1 MNVSLWFDIG
11 NAFYTLFQVF
21 YSLNLCIYL
30 MSMHGCFVGWLCPNL
45 CNSRNCSLPG
55 SSVHGILQT
64 RILEWVTISFARGF
78 SWPRDWPGSPTLQV
92 DSLPFEL
99 AGKPSSI
106 LVKESEVAQSCLTLW
121 NPMDCSPA
129 GSSVHGILQARIL
142 EWVAISFS
150 SIYLRAQLKK
160 KMCVGGLILCVF
172 ISLFRLTNLH
182 SETTYFYLKFINFEM
197 GYG

>member
-1 MNVSLWFDIG
+1 MD
-11 NAFYTLFQVF
+11 
-21 YSLNLCIYL
+21 
-30 MSMHGCFVGWLCPNL
+30 H
-45 CNSRNCSLPG
+45 
-55 SSVHGILQT
+55 
-64 RILEWVTISFARGF
+64 
-78 SWPRDWPGSPTLQV
+78 
-92 DSLPFEL
+92 
-99 AGKPSSI
+99 
-106 LVKESEVAQSCLTLW
+106 KESKGIPEKHLLLLHEYTEGFDCVKVKVVITQSCLTLC

-182 SETTYFYLKFINFEM
+182 SETTYFYLKFINFEAQSHDRAASALGFGPRQSELSGEGNGNPLQCSCLENPM
-197 GYG
+197 DRGAW